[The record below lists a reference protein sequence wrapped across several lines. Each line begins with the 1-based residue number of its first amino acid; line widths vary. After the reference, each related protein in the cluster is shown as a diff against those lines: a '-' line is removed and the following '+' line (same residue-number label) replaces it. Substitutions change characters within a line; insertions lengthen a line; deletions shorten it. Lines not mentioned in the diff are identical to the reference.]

1 MNLKTLRLLK
11 HNDAPLIIT
20 VEKQGERHALITRDE
35 VTVEEEKQDIFKYLK
50 KILAFYPEGVWI
62 NGEEMETSQWPGLAR
77 VEILEPDKDG
87 WERNSNRGVALG
99 APAPASGFNAIVGGV
114 MTWVSLTD
122 QQRRETKTQYFTPQ
136 EDSARKH
143 HVPLQLVTLAA
154 FMEIKA
160 REIEQ
165 MENPD
170 GKSHLTIPK
179 GSDLEATVMAR
190 AQEMIERTRGQEE
203 LPKPYG
209 GKAYARP
216 MTGSWGAEHFTAPY
230 PIGVMGTP
238 ILLEDDCD
246 TFDNAEFTT
255 IVENLYGSDAK
266 LLPVLEGPTR
276 LMGDMSIPEAGNEA
290 LKVEDVTFEIE
301 DHPDCAMWAKSIT
314 MVVELKDRVFRHPC
328 SFHIQGAFEECAEV
342 KFIPG
347 EIDEKRMTDMLFQAF
362 WLQTE
367 WGSWDDVKYERD
379 ELNDR
384 MRTLAMHTMGNTKDA
399 VTQELQRTLDRF
411 HSIVPLPEG
420 ERISVT
426 SQDGRLKL
434 TLNP

>member
-1 MNLKTLRLLK
+1 MNLKTLKLLQ
-11 HNDAPLIIT
+11 HNGAPLIIT
-20 VEKQGERHALITRDE
+20 VEKQGERQALIARDG
-35 VTVEEEKQDIFKYLK
+35 VTVEEENRDIFQHLK
-50 KILAFYPEGVWI
+50 DTLAFYPEGVWI

-77 VEILEPDKDG
+77 VEVLEPDEDG
-87 WERNSNRGVALG
+87 WGMNRGIALDER
-99 APAPASGFNAIVGGV
+99 APATGFNAIVGSV
-114 MTWVSLTD
+114 MTRVNLTD
-122 QQRRETKTQYFTPQ
+122 QQRRDTRTQYFTPQ
-136 EDSARKH
+136 EDSTLRH

-154 FMEIKA
+154 FMEIEA
-160 REIEQ
+160 WEIEQ

-170 GKSHLTIPK
+170 GKPHLTIPK
-179 GSDLEATVMAR
+179 GSDLETTVMAR
-190 AQEMIERTRGQEE
+190 AQEMIERTRGREE

-209 GKAYARP
+209 GRTYARP
-216 MTGSWGAEHFTAPY
+216 MTGPRGSEHFTTPH

-238 ILLEDDCD
+238 ILLDDDWD

-276 LMGDMSIPEAGNEA
+276 LMGEMTIPEAGNEA
-290 LKVEDVTFEIE
+290 IKVENVTFEIE
-301 DHPDCAMWAKSIT
+301 EHPDCATWAKSIT
-314 MVVELKDRVFRHPC
+314 MLVELKDRVFRHLC
-328 SFHIQGAFEECAEV
+328 SFHIKGEFEEYAEV
-342 KFIPG
+342 KLIPG
-347 EIDEKRMTDMLFQAF
+347 EIDENRLTDRLFQAF

-379 ELNDR
+379 ELNER
-384 MRTLAMHTMGNTKDA
+384 MQSLAMHTMGNTKEA

-411 HSIVPLPEG
+411 YSIVPLPEG